1 MPVTP
6 AFAAL
11 RHPLAGGG
19 TSPLYYYMSIKRRY
33 YAEFKCKRI

>member
-1 MPVTP
+1 MTP

-19 TSPLYYYMSIKRRY
+19 MSSPSIFLFD
-33 YAEFKCKRI
+33 FKKKTGDLK